1 MTLATTICLAVL
13 SLLFLELN
21 VYVAIQIRR
30 LYRQARQ
37 EQEDQRYRALESVE
51 DILRARW
58 EEEGSDSL
66 Q

>member
-58 EEEGSDSL
+58 EEEDSYSL